1 MLTKKQWEAK
11 VYGYAYKEEAYNY
24 KIDATGHFPKESFE
38 QWLGLDGKR
47 GDGSIYKPQ
56 FVDAFVRFIKRN
68 TDFNN
73 VHVVVADGV
82 RFIKIYISRINYYL
96 FNCQFYQN
104 VFYFLICRVK

>member
-1 MLTKKQWEAK
+1 MNFSSILFSTIMTIICVFRYMLTKKQWEAK

-82 RFIKIYISRINYYL
+82 RFIKIYI
-96 FNCQFYQN
+96 
-104 VFYFLICRVK
+104 